1 MNADQAPPSGVHRP
15 VSLSDAELAT
25 VRDITTGVLPDA
37 TVWIFGSR
45 ATQRARPYS
54 DLDLLVQAAT
64 PLSWLQ
70 RAELRDRFEAS
81 DLPFRVDVVDAAG
94 LASGFRARVLAERI
108 ELAQARADSR
118 DRRT

>member
-1 MNADQAPPSGVHRP
+1 MHPL
-15 VSLSDAELAT
+15 VSLSAAELAT

-45 ATQRARPYS
+45 AKQRARPYS
-54 DLDLLVQAAT
+54 DLDLVVQAAT
-64 PLSWLQ
+64 PLSWNQ

-94 LASGFRARVLAERI
+94 LASGFRARVFAERI
-108 ELAQARADSR
+108 DLAQARAATQ
-118 DRRT
+118 DRPT

>member
-1 MNADQAPPSGVHRP
+1 MHPV
-15 VSLSDAELAT
+15 VSLSAAELAT

-64 PLSWLQ
+64 PLSWNQ

-94 LASGFRARVLAERI
+94 LASGFRARVFAERI
-108 ELAQARADSR
+108 DLAQARAATQ

>member
-37 TVWIFGSR
+37 RVWIFGSR

-54 DLDLLVQAAT
+54 DLDLLVTVPDA
-64 PLSWLQ
+64 WL
-70 RAELRDRFEAS
+70 A
-81 DLPFRVDVVDAAG
+81 
-94 LASGFRARVLAERI
+94 RARRTACLI
-108 ELAQARADSR
+108 HQAP
-118 DRRT
+118 

>member
-1 MNADQAPPSGVHRP
+1 MHPL
-15 VSLSDAELAT
+15 VSLSAAELAT

-64 PLSWLQ
+64 PLSWNQ

-94 LASGFRARVLAERI
+94 LASGFRARVFAERI
-108 ELAQARADSR
+108 DLAQARAATQ
-118 DRRT
+118 DRPT